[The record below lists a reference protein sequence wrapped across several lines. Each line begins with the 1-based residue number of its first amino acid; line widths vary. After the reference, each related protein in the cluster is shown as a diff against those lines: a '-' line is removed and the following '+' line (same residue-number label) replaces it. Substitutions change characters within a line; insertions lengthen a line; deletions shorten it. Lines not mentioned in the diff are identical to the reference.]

1 MTQNGRRLARIG
13 GILYAVV
20 FVAGLFGEVFVAG
33 RLVVEGD
40 GAATAARILGAESL
54 WRAAVSAQML
64 TMLCDVGIAWILY
77 AILEPADR
85 NLALF
90 AALLRL
96 LYVPVYAVASY
107 AQFIALPFAR
117 QHLDTAVL
125 LALRAHDGIFAM
137 SLLLFGTHLA
147 VAGYLFAKPPFSIRW
162 LSWALG
168 ISGVCYVVNT
178 LTVFASP
185 PVHDALFPWI
195 LLVPFAGE
203 LALCVWLLLG
213 GPGRRRLAQARYRAS
228 ASITRES

>member
-1 MTQNGRRLARIG
+1 MLTAEAEVSMTQNGRRLARIG

-107 AQFIALPFAR
+107 AQFIAF
-117 QHLDTAVL
+117 
-125 LALRAHDGIFAM
+125 RAHDGIFAM